1 MIKNIIQSN
10 EAVTPNAQTLKVLHT
25 HFPQCFDKEGKFDI
39 DKFKDLIKN
48 DIDITHEG
56 YDLNFLGKNYAK
68 LLASIDTTTVVQ
80 PDWSTML
87 NPKMQIVKTFISVA
101 TTLTG

>member
-10 EAVTPNAQTLKVLHT
+10 EAVTPNAQTLEVLHT

-80 PDWSTML
+80 PDL
-87 NPKMQIVKTFISVA
+87 EHNVKPENA
-101 TTLTG
+101 NNQNH

>member
-1 MIKNIIQSN
+1 MTASIMKLLCWNETSTSQESEQVGIMIKNIIQSN

-48 DIDITHEG
+48 DIDITQSIVT
-56 YDLNFLGKNYAK
+56 GKQ
-68 LLASIDTTTVVQ
+68 D
-80 PDWSTML
+80 
-87 NPKMQIVKTFISVA
+87 
-101 TTLTG
+101 